1 MILSEYD
8 QELHIRS
15 EKEISFEEGQERGE
29 ERINSLYTQLAKAGR
44 TEDMVRAAT
53 DPAYQKQLFQE
64 LGL

>member
-8 QELHIRS
+8 LELHIRS
-15 EKEISFEEGQERGE
+15 EKAISFEEGQARV
-29 ERINSLYTQLAKAGR
+29 NSLNAQLAKAGR